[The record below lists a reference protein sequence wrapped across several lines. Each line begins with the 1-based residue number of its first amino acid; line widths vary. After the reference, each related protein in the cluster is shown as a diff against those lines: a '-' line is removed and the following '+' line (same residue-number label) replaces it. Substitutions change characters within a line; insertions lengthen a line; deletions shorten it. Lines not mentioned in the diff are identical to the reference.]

1 MSAVVTC
8 ALTGLLLFLTLIV
21 GVRWMTLAVMLA
33 RPSCDQFFGW
43 LKDSSLFAQM
53 NLPGPGAAINAL
65 VIVLAVVAVAHV
77 PGALLV
83 APIIAWAGFLCA
95 AAGSVLQNAH
105 PAEGL
110 RLFLTLITYASIFVL
125 PYALIQS
132 RRAVV
137 SCLTVALCSSIIP
150 SAYALLELATT
161 SEIWTGEE
169 RLRSTFS
176 HPNIYAFYIVS
187 VTTLVIFM
195 MYSTTVTL
203 SRFQRRAMFLYVGYL
218 LVLLLATKTR
228 SAWVSMLIIAV
239 AHGIVID
246 RRWLLPMPA
255 LPGALFI
262 PGVADRITDLE
273 SGTIDA
279 GYQTLNSYAWRR
291 VLWENTLEWMTANPP
306 GIFGHGLGGYQS
318 YVPIFFRHTVGEA
331 AIATHNALL
340 QIYFEMGIAGITS
353 FLLLMGV
360 VALTLVY
367 RAKEDFPGSFSMLMM
382 LVGYMVVCY
391 SDNLLDYLQFQW
403 FFWFTLGSV
412 CASTRL
418 AAPLH
423 APVPDHLMRYR

>member
-1 MSAVVTC
+1 M
-8 ALTGLLLFLTLIV
+8 
-21 GVRWMTLAVMLA
+21 
-33 RPSCDQFFGW
+33 
-43 LKDSSLFAQM
+43 
-53 NLPGPGAAINAL
+53 
-65 VIVLAVVAVAHV
+65 
-77 PGALLV
+77 
-83 APIIAWAGFLCA
+83 
-95 AAGSVLQNAH
+95 
-105 PAEGL
+105 
-110 RLFLTLITYASIFVL
+110 
-125 PYALIQS
+125 
-132 RRAVV
+132 
-137 SCLTVALCSSIIP
+137 ALCSSIVP

-161 SEIWTGEE
+161 PEIWTGEE

-203 SRFQRRAMFLYVGYL
+203 SRFQRRALFLYVGYL
-218 LVLLLATKTR
+218 LILLLATKTR

-246 RRWLLPMPA
+246 RRWLLPMPV
-255 LPGALFI
+255 LPAALFI

-353 FLLLMGV
+353 FLFLMGV
-360 VALTLVY
+360 VALTLVS
-367 RAKEDFPGSFSMLMM
+367 RAKEDFAGSFSMLMM

-418 AAPLH
+418 AAPVQE
-423 APVPDHLMRYR
+423 PVPDLLMRYR